1 MTGPPSAPPPGAELG
16 LVLATADPGDVAA
29 LAGLA
34 HAARRRG
41 LTVTVFA
48 MHDGVAAL
56 AAAPAVIS
64 ALTDDGCELIGCATS
79 ADARGLELAAL
90 GLTVGSQDDHAALA
104 HRAHRLVAF
113 T

>member
-1 MTGPPSAPPPGAELG
+1 MTGPRDAELG
-16 LVLATADPGDVAA
+16 LVLATADPDDVAT

-34 HAARRRG
+34 QAARRRG
-41 LTVTVFA
+41 LAVTVFA

-56 AAAPAVIS
+56 AAAPAVVA

-79 ADARGLELAAL
+79 ADARGLVMPVL
-90 GLTVGSQDDHAALA
+90 GLTLGSQDDHAALA

>member
-1 MTGPPSAPPPGAELG
+1 MSRPPAGAELG
-16 LVLATADPGDVAA
+16 LVLATAAA
-29 LAGLA
+29 DDRAAVVGLA

-41 LTVTVFA
+41 LAVTVFA

-56 AAAPAVIS
+56 AAVPAVIA

-79 ADARGLELAAL
+79 ADARGIALADL
-90 GLTVGSQDDHAALA
+90 GLIVGSQDDHAALA

>member
-1 MTGPPSAPPPGAELG
+1 MSDPRAVPPGAELG
-16 LVLATADPGDVAA
+16 LVLATADPGDLAT

-34 HAARRRG
+34 RAGRRRG
-41 LTVTVFA
+41 LVVTVFA

-56 AAAPAVIS
+56 AAAPSLIA

-79 ADARGLELAAL
+79 ADARGLALPAL